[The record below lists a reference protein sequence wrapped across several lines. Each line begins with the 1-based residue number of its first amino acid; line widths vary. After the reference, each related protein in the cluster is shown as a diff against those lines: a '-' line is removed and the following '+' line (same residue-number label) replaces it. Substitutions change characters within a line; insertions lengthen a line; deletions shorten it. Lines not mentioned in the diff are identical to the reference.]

1 MKFNSSSK
9 CLIHI
14 SSHDVC
20 AMALYSASIID
31 LATIVCFLLFQVIKF
46 PPRKVQ
52 YPIVD
57 FLSEGDAA
65 QSTSIKAS
73 TCR

>member
-14 SSHDVC
+14 SLHDVC
-20 AMALYSASIID
+20 AMALYSASMLD

-46 PPRKVQ
+46 PPRNVQ

-57 FLSEGDAA
+57 YLSEGDPA
-65 QSTSIKAS
+65 QSTSINAS